1 MKYSSDGE
9 TWVEQ
14 APYTPPEK
22 EVTEEKVSTKE
33 EVRVVVTEPVQTEEA
48 FPEVQPKP
56 LSEIEKN
63 LAASAFIA
71 PRSVSFSYAS
81 PPIPRRIAGRSKE
94 RRMSMHMGM
103 LRRRGNVVQGSPQF
117 LRAMKQDMEHETHP
131 GWDSIRRLVGV
142 VG

>member
-1 MKYSSDGE
+1 M
-9 TWVEQ
+9 EQ

-22 EVTEEKVSTKE
+22 EVTEEKVNME
-33 EVRVVVTEPVQTEEA
+33 EVKVVVTEPVQIEEPV
-48 FPEVQPKP
+48 PEVQPKP

-63 LAASAFIA
+63 LAASAFISS
-71 PRSVSFSYAS
+71 RSVSFSYAS
-81 PPIPRRIAGRSKE
+81 PPIPRRVAGRSKE

>member
-1 MKYSSDGE
+1 MSLRNL
-9 TWVEQ
+9 
-14 APYTPPEK
+14 YTKWLSLRKWTIE
-22 EVTEEKVSTKE
+22 
-33 EVRVVVTEPVQTEEA
+33 EPV
-48 FPEVQPKP
+48 PEVQPTA
-56 LSEIEKN
+56 LVRNREK
-63 LAASAFIA
+63 LQMQWSAFISS
-71 PRSVSFSYAS
+71 RSVSFSYAS
-81 PPIPRRIAGRSKE
+81 PPIPRRVAGRSKE